1 MEINNIGEITK
12 ELYDATPENVV
23 AVGYGRKMVDGKITS
38 ELSIIFGVTEKKP
51 LSEIP
56 EDEIL
61 PSTVLVNGENVNTD
75 VVEWEIPRFLVDC
88 PTDFYD
94 WQITPPTNRGLS
106 RPIVGGVSITNY
118 NKLEYHA
125 GTMGFIAVDNQ
136 TNSLVGVTNAHV
148 LIDDPFLASE
158 RTKNS
163 LTTNVANTDVTQP
176 SSGESGY
183 VGVNNKV
190 GIVKRYNPILETPS
204 VNTVDSSIFT
214 LDEDDINT
222 STSYQQMGLV
232 GWTSPLTFAT
242 QSEILNLVINNTP
255 LYSSGRTTG
264 AKGEGDM
271 KLIPYA
277 IGVTTTVSGNEIQGV
292 SVNTV
297 FQDCIRFIASGS
309 TTPTGYSCPYPIAA
323 GDSGSALIGEFGGVR
338 KIVGLNFAGDN
349 YNGFANYITNVATAM
364 DISPYTGQT
373 VGYSDIDNIEYHYV
387 SGKSSDI
394 SLTLSGN
401 TYWQVGLNNCTI
413 PPPTPTPTPT
423 QTVTPTLS
431 ECSLISNNSFEIFAD
446 CGGSCTGF
454 YCLPPVDQ
462 RFYPN
467 GCIPNWSGLTISS
480 IEVWKS
486 GYLGSFSYDGGYHV
500 ELNGNGP
507 AFHSIY
513 QTINTTNGQ
522 DYRIE
527 FAHSGRYGFPNTM
540 KVALSGTTSGVVFF
554 PDTYTGTVSNW
565 VEHTIDFTA
574 SETEYNLIFSATT
587 SNAGGNFLDAI
598 DVKKVDGVCAPFA
611 TPTPTPT
618 VTMTVTPTSTLT
630 LTPTLTVTP
639 TLDATVTPTVT
650 PTFTLTPTLTV
661 TPTITPT
668 TECQKPT
675 GLDTYTLVSQVTVN
689 GTSYNFTTGST
700 ADAAYAYDLFELYGA
715 QAISSN
721 QYDISSIT
729 LGEQIYTTSQTNC
742 DCLMLDGTYWVFD
755 GSFNNPNDPN
765 VLIIEVVDCL
775 ITLVTLH
782 NPATPTPTPTVTI
795 TLTPTVTPT
804 LTITQSIT
812 PTYTPTVT
820 ETITPTLTVTPT
832 YTPTVTETITPT
844 LTVTPTYTPT
854 VTETITPTPTP
865 TEVECICYS
874 LFTVSG
880 EGGTVSYT
888 SCEGEA
894 SNIVVSA
901 NVNYRICSRTAPVP
915 SSGDMVITNN
925 GNCTGGVCPTS
936 TCECVRVN
944 APVSDFATVYIAGYP
959 CGSNGTVMSLAVPS
973 NAVTTFCVEVGSYVD
988 GTIGAYQDASLTIP
1002 VSGYSLSVSNIGSGC
1017 LNSTDCSGG

>member
-650 PTFTLTPTLTV
+650 PTFTLTPTVTPTLTITPTVTETV
-661 TPTITPT
+661 TPTLTI
-668 TECQKPT
+668 
-675 GLDTYTLVSQVTVN
+675 
-689 GTSYNFTTGST
+689 
-700 ADAAYAYDLFELYGA
+700 
-715 QAISSN
+715 
-721 QYDISSIT
+721 
-729 LGEQIYTTSQTNC
+729 
-742 DCLMLDGTYWVFD
+742 
-755 GSFNNPNDPN
+755 
-765 VLIIEVVDCL
+765 
-775 ITLVTLH
+775 
-782 NPATPTPTPTVTI
+782 TPTPTPTVTI

-865 TEVECICYS
+865 TPTEVECICYS

-936 TCECVRVN
+936 TCECIRVD
-944 APVSDFATVYIAGYP
+944 APASDFATVYIAGYP